1 VSTRVRFD
9 DENLICPSPI
19 PMNERRKGFYNR
31 RGYVLS
37 KPFRFVVDLSSHSD
51 QLWTNKG
58 DYKPS
63 PPGQEY
69 PLELSCY
76 PDYGEGWMNEE
87 GVRIDMQHR
96 LIPKPPLRSALKRS
110 RQPSNAG
117 ANPPPQFLSLR

>member
-1 VSTRVRFD
+1 MLFSD
-9 DENLICPSPI
+9 NGIL
-19 PMNERRKGFYNR
+19 FY
-31 RGYVLS
+31 
-37 KPFRFVVDLSSHSD
+37 SD

-58 DYKPS
+58 DYKPA

-69 PLELSCY
+69 PPDLACY

-96 LIPKPPLRSALKRS
+96 LIPKAPLRSALKRT

-117 ANPPPQFLSLR
+117 ANPPLQFVPVR

>member
-1 VSTRVRFD
+1 MLFSD
-9 DENLICPSPI
+9 NGIL
-19 PMNERRKGFYNR
+19 FY
-31 RGYVLS
+31 
-37 KPFRFVVDLSSHSD
+37 SD

-58 DYKPS
+58 DYKPA

-69 PLELSCY
+69 PPDLVCY

-96 LIPKPPLRSALKRS
+96 LIPKAPLRSALKRT

-117 ANPPPQFLSLR
+117 ANPPLQFVPVR